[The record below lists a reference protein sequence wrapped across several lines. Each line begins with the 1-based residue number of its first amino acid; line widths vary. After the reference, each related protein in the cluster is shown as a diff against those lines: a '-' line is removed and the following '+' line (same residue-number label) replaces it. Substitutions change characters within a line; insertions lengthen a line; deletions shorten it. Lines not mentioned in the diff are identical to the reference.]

1 MTISSTTRIAGPFI
15 GNGTASA
22 FPFTFKVFAAT
33 DLDVIKLT
41 VSTGTESTLVLTT
54 DYTVSLNGDQNSN
67 PGGTVTL
74 TAGALASGF
83 TLTITS
89 DIANLQPT
97 DLTNQGGFYPEVIT
111 DSLDRATI
119 QIQQIA
125 DIGDRT
131 LKIPISDGTLNMEL
145 PTKTERANS
154 FLSFDANGLPT
165 VVTAGSSGAPATI
178 TRQVFSGT
186 GSQTV
191 FTLASDPG
199 ALGNSAQVYIGG
211 VYQQRS
217 TYTIAGTTLT
227 FSQAPVAGT
236 DNIEFVNFLT
246 SSIGATSADLVTY
259 TPSGTGA
266 VARSAASKFGDVI
279 SAKDFGAVGDG
290 IANDT
295 AALQAAI
302 NAANSQNKAL
312 YIPGGRYLFTSL
324 SVTLGAVTQNG
335 LTIIGDAVSN
345 TYGTRGTVLKCT
357 GSSGAA
363 ITIGA
368 VSASYFNMQGITLD
382 GNASM
387 DAGVWM
393 NASWFA
399 KFTDCTFTN
408 FSKAGAKALW
418 FYGDDPANVVGYSGT
433 TFITRCNFGSNT
445 IGILSSGDITN
456 ATAQV
461 NVVIYDKCYFLDNT
475 TAAVQI
481 GGNDN
486 LLMQARS
493 HHFQNCGFEGNTRD
507 IISYVACY
515 AMTVNGCYFETLT
528 ATAPRIEQTTDGT
541 NPPCASTIISGCY
554 FQQQLASAG
563 DSIIVLRSNKIIVRS
578 NHASYGNQTDRYFL
592 TATVASEADAEPS
605 STPPGI
611 TSYPI
616 RISATTVGSAK
627 TYVSAVNTGLRPE
640 PLVSGAANGSRI
652 YQGSGT
658 PSNSLGASGDLYIN
672 TSVSGANVESRDS
685 LWQKGASFWK
695 RVTYLEAI
703 ATLSYAT
710 VMAPDLAKGSVIVV
724 TPTNNVGFTFDP
736 ILNAGSGQIW
746 TLVIANTTGGA
757 LGAATFVTVAGGY
770 KLSGAWTQ
778 PATGFRRMV
787 TFYYDPVALLN
798 YEISRSAADVPN

>member
-154 FLSFDANGLPT
+154 FLSFDANGLPS

-227 FSQAPVAGT
+227 FSAAPVAGT

-246 SSIGATSADLVTY
+246 SNIGATSADLVTY

-266 VARSAASKFGDVI
+266 VARSAASKFGDVV
-279 SAKDFGAVGDG
+279 SLKDFGAVGDNV
-290 IANDT
+290 ADDT
-295 AALQAAI
+295 AAL
-302 NAANSQNKAL
+302 NAALAFCNTNSRTL
-312 YIPGGRYLFTSL
+312 FIPSGNYKITSNITVPVAPSTGRSFGIIGEGKHFEQSVLRFTGA
-324 SVTLGAVTQNG
+324 SVTTG
-335 LTIIGDAVSN
+335 LTLQSPIG
-345 TYGTRGTVLKCT
+345 TYQYRGLFS
-357 GSSGAA
+357 GFMLYFSSGATGGMTISYA
-363 ITIGA
+363 HHPEVNSICVYNTVGGAGSPGLTLDNCNAPRVSNCLMLGCGSSTKGAMYLNKCTVAYVDCNYLSGQVFAGIQVERGTATLQSNAIESSGYLILAGEESESTFATNIYAFSNNLENPTGSYIRVGQGVTGGAASATSATIRDNVGSPSGSTSINHCIDIGSIGDVEIVNNSFGGETVSTIAIGSQNTRCRIPSQFGLYRNPTTVPYITIGGVHLSHA
-368 VSASYFNMQGITLD
+368 TALATLDVRSGSYGLAQQNQSITVSTAIIQNALVNGGGGLYSRLYLTTPSAQTVTNTLNYPPSSLSNFATGMEITLIPTD
-382 GNASM
+382 GNLTLAHASGGLGSFHM
-387 DAGVWM
+387 
-393 NASWFA
+393 
-399 KFTDCTFTN
+399 T
-408 FSKAGAKALW
+408 GA
-418 FYGDDPANVVGYSGT
+418 AN
-433 TFITRCNFGSNT
+433 
-445 IGILSSGDITN
+445 L
-456 ATAQV
+456 
-461 NVVIYDKCYFLDNT
+461 
-475 TAAVQI
+475 
-481 GGNDN
+481 
-486 LLMQARS
+486 
-493 HHFQNCGFEGNTRD
+493 
-507 IISYVACY
+507 
-515 AMTVNGCYFETLT
+515 TLT
-528 ATAPRIEQTTDGT
+528 A
-541 NPPCASTIISGCY
+541 N
-554 FQQQLASAG
+554 SAYRFMYN
-563 DSIIVLRSNKIIVRS
+563 L
-578 NHASYGNQTDRYFL
+578 
-592 TATVASEADAEPS
+592 
-605 STPPGI
+605 
-611 TSYPI
+611 
-616 RISATTVGSAK
+616 
-627 TYVSAVNTGLRPE
+627 NTGR
-640 PLVSGAANGSRI
+640 
-652 YQGSGT
+652 
-658 PSNSLGASGDLYIN
+658 
-672 TSVSGANVESRDS
+672 
-685 LWQKGASFWK
+685 
-695 RVTYLEAI
+695 
-703 ATLSYAT
+703 
-710 VMAPDLAKGSVIVV
+710 
-724 TPTNNVGFTFDP
+724 
-736 ILNAGSGQIW
+736 
-746 TLVIANTTGGA
+746 
-757 LGAATFVTVAGGY
+757 
-770 KLSGAWTQ
+770 WTQ
-778 PATGFRRMV
+778 
-787 TFYYDPVALLN
+787 
-798 YEISRSAADVPN
+798 I

>member
-1 MTISSTTRIAGPFI
+1 
-15 GNGTASA
+15 
-22 FPFTFKVFAAT
+22 
-33 DLDVIKLT
+33 
-41 VSTGTESTLVLTT
+41 
-54 DYTVSLNGDQNSN
+54 
-67 PGGTVTL
+67 
-74 TAGALASGF
+74 
-83 TLTITS
+83 
-89 DIANLQPT
+89 
-97 DLTNQGGFYPEVIT
+97 
-111 DSLDRATI
+111 
-119 QIQQIA
+119 
-125 DIGDRT
+125 
-131 LKIPISDGTLNMEL
+131 MEL

-154 FLSFDANGLPT
+154 FLSFDANGLPS

-227 FSQAPVAGT
+227 FSAAPVAGT

-246 SSIGATSADLVTY
+246 SNLGAISADLVTY
-259 TPSGTGA
+259 TPSGTSA

-368 VSASYFNMQGITLD
+368 VSASYFNMHGITLD
-382 GNASM
+382 GNSSM
-387 DAGVWM
+387 DAGMLM
-393 NASWFA
+393 NAAWFA
-399 KFTDCTFTN
+399 KFTDCAFTN

-445 IGILSSGDITN
+445 IGILSSGDTAN

-461 NVVIYDKCYFLDNT
+461 NVVIYDKCYFLDHT

-493 HHFQNCGFEGNTRD
+493 HHFQTCGFEGNARD

-515 AMTVNGCYFETLT
+515 AMTVNGCYFENNV

-554 FQQQLASAG
+554 FQQTLASAG
-563 DSIIVLRSNKIIVRS
+563 DSMIVLRSDKIIVRS
-578 NHASYGNQTDRYFL
+578 NHASNGNQTDRYFL
-592 TATVASEADAEPS
+592 TATAAVDAEAEPS
-605 STPPGI
+605 SSPSGV

-616 RISATTVGSAK
+616 RISATTSVAAAK

-640 PLVSGAANGSRI
+640 PLVSGAANASRI
-652 YQGSGT
+652 YQGSGN
-658 PSNSLGASGDLYIN
+658 PSNSLGTSGDIYIN
-672 TSVSGANVESRDS
+672 TSISGPNAESRDS
-685 LWQKGASFWK
+685 IWQKGPSFWK
-695 RVTYLEAI
+695 RVTYLQAI
-703 ATLSYAT
+703 DNLSYAT
-710 VMAPDLAKGSVIVV
+710 VMAPDLGKGSMIVI
-724 TPTNNVGFTFDP
+724 TPTNNVGFTIDP
-736 ILNAGSGQIW
+736 VGNAGDGQVW
-746 TLVIANTTGGA
+746 SLVIVNTTGGA
-757 LGAATFVTVAGGY
+757 LGAATFSTSPGGY
-770 KLSGAWTQ
+770 KLAGAWTQ
-778 PATGFRRMV
+778 PATGNRRII
-787 TFYYDPVALLN
+787 TFYWDPVALMN
-798 YEISRSAADVPN
+798 YEMSRSAADVPN

>member
-41 VSTGTESTLVLTT
+41 VSTGTEATLVLTT
-54 DYTVSLNGDQNSN
+54 DYTVALNGDQNSN

-154 FLSFDANGLPT
+154 FLSFDANGLPS

-227 FSQAPVAGT
+227 FSAAPVAGT

-246 SSIGATSADLVTY
+246 SNIGSTSADLVTY
-259 TPSGTGA
+259 TPSGVGA

-418 FYGDDPANVVGYSGT
+418 FYGDDPTNVVGYSGT

-493 HHFQNCGFEGNTRD
+493 HHFQNCGFEGNDRD

-515 AMTVNGCYFETLT
+515 AMTVNGCYFENDT

-541 NPPCASTIISGCY
+541 NPLCASTIISGCY
-554 FQQQLASAG
+554 FQQPLASAG

-578 NHASYGNQTDRYFL
+578 NHASNGNQTDRYFL

-616 RISATTVGSAK
+616 RISETTVGSAK

-672 TSVSGANVESRDS
+672 TSVSGANIESRDS

-757 LGAATFVTVAGGY
+757 LGAATFSTAPGGY
-770 KLSGAWTQ
+770 KLAGAWTQ